1 MKDVGRCASSL
12 HRQTNKTLPT
22 ARERQAFKILYKTIS
37 VSLRSFWRSPTRLVG
52 APPRAVQVS
61 VLRCSWSL
69 RARIL
74 GQRETVHSIIT
85 SLKKTMLSV
94 FYIIHHQ
101 ICKSET
107 GYKSTPVFVVIERFH
122 LLYFYNLEIG
132 PSVSYQ

>member
-12 HRQTNKTLPT
+12 HRQTNKTLST

-37 VSLRSFWRSPTRLVG
+37 VSLRSFWRSPTWLVG

-61 VLRCSWSL
+61 VLRCPWLVGTKRNSSQYNY
-69 RARIL
+69 IL
-74 GQRETVHSIIT
+74 KE
-85 SLKKTMLSV
+85 TMLSV

-132 PSVSYQ
+132 PSVTYQ